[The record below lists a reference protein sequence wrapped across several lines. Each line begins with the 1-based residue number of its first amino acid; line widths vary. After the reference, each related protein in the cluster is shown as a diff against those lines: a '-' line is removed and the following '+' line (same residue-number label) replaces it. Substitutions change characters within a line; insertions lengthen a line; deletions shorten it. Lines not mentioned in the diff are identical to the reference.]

1 MDKYSND
8 IVIEQWKRL
17 SNLTKI
23 NEKKDNHIIPLLVK
37 YEKGVDG
44 KAYGIIKENNKY
56 FLKISSENKSVL
68 KESDFKYIGGLE
80 NKTLE
85 RFDSFSHAD
94 RRLYGKLS
102 SLKESFNNKYIEEDE
117 EKTIE
122 DELIDDLDSIDN
134 SENKEVVTAD
144 PVKPQIDPV
153 NDTVKTEPTDNV
165 EKVEPTEQPVD
176 NSVENTPTDS
186 IEPSKPNDS
195 SETPTDN
202 AEPSEE
208 GDTDSAYS
216 EIQSLLGKLS
226 NEITKINDLSPAQ
239 TKNILNTVISS
250 TKNGIEGLSDDE
262 KENLTVRIKKDGKK
276 LEEDLEEEIEVI
288 SHNVIDEIPNEESQ
302 ENVEGEIQPEESEE
316 DEFDFYKDNIQEL
329 ASKIV
334 NEEIKKINIFDTLK
348 KDVVKMINENSDT
361 ILNEDVY
368 GEVEKIIKP
377 FTSDEAKI
385 KELANSI
392 LKSITPE
399 ERKKVIDY
407 VKSYQLKEDDEFS
420 NHDSIMNSI
429 RKNFK
434 SGSKKSIAL
443 VALMLF
449 LKFAGTAQAQA
460 QTSQDNVKDKKNTEV
475 KFDGKSLEQDTD
487 NDEYKLETKSLN
499 DNGKSKIQKITIKG
513 DYKATDKRGENLK
526 NKAVMDK
533 PFEQLDDEKDTEKL
547 EKVWRIIAKN
557 PGKALSDGKVV
568 SEKGKVLATNVKLEG
583 SKVVFDFVFQ
593 NEDSQDYKDGKTPVK
608 ILGAEVTKAPD
619 KTHEVKKIW
628 VVNTNKGNL
637 VIDPA
642 DENHDD
648 KVLQAIKNGYVK
660 QGGTYD
666 WIKPTG
672 GIWVNDGPELKDAL
686 KDGARFDY
694 KPFINQYGAKGEN
707 VK

>member
-1 MDKYSND
+1 MDRYSND

-37 YEKGVDG
+37 YEKGLDG
-44 KAYGIIKENNKY
+44 KTYGIIKENNKY
-56 FLKISSENKSVL
+56 FLKVSSENKTVL
-68 KESDFKYIGGLE
+68 KESDFKFIGGLE

-85 RFDSFSHAD
+85 RFDSFTHAD

-102 SLKESFNNKYIEEDE
+102 SIKESYNNKYIEEDE
-117 EKTIE
+117 EKSIE

-134 SENKEVVTAD
+134 SEPKEKND
-144 PVKPQIDPV
+144 P
-153 NDTVKTEPTDNV
+153 VKTEPVDV
-165 EKVEPTEQPVD
+165 AAKVEPTEQPVE
-176 NSVENTPTDS
+176 NSAEEPATPTNS
-186 IEPSKPNDS
+186 IEPSKPDDTS
-195 SETPTDN
+195 SETPVDS
-202 AEPSEE
+202 EPSEE
-208 GDTDSAYS
+208 GDADSAYS

-276 LEEDLEEEIEVI
+276 IDEDLEEEIEIV
-288 SHNVIDEIPNEESQ
+288 SHNVVDEIPNEEPK
-302 ENVEGEIQPEESEE
+302 ENIESE
-316 DEFDFYKDNIQEL
+316 DEFNFYKDNLQEI
-329 ASKIV
+329 AKKIV
-334 NEEIKKINIFDTLK
+334 NEEIKKINKSDALK
-348 KDVVKMINENSDT
+348 NDVFKLINENVNNT
-361 ILNEDVY
+361 LNEDVY

-377 FTSDEAKI
+377 FTSDEAKV

-420 NHDSIMNSI
+420 NHESIMNSI

-449 LKFAGTAQAQA
+449 LKFAGTAQA

-499 DNGKSKIQKITIKG
+499 DNGKSKIQKVTIKG

-526 NKAVMDK
+526 NKGVMEK

-547 EKVWRIIAKN
+547 EKVWRIISKN

-583 SKVVFDFVFQ
+583 GKVVFDFVFQ

-619 KTHEVKKIW
+619 KTQEIKKIW

-642 DENHDD
+642 DENHDE

-672 GIWVNDGPELKDAL
+672 GIWVNDGPELKNAL